1 MVFNHSDKVLVDCDE
16 EWWRQDGTLDIAEML
31 LRDNFVKGEVSL
43 LYIRSVSY

>member
-16 EWWRQDGTLDIAEML
+16 EWWRQDSTLDIAEMF

-43 LYIRSVSY
+43 LYIMSVSS